1 MNLSSFFGNTKL
13 LCSIEAEAGAKRLLK
28 KIRNDDLEMDILP
41 NRYPRFS
48 GELEEK
54 DYVSYCRFLA
64 SSNGK
69 KVLKMLEE
77 EDAGNYVEL

>member
-1 MNLSSFFGNTKL
+1 MNTNSFRGIKI
-13 LCSIEAEAGAKRLLK
+13 LCSVEAEIGAKRLLK
-28 KIRNDDLEMDILP
+28 KIKNGDLGMDILP

-54 DYVSYCRFLA
+54 DYVSYCHFLE

-69 KVLKMLEE
+69 KVLKLLEE
-77 EDAGNYVEL
+77 EDARNYVKL

>member
-1 MNLSSFFGNTKL
+1 MNMNSFFGDVKI

-28 KIRNDDLEMDILP
+28 KIKNGDLGMDILL

-54 DYVSYCRFLA
+54 DYVSYRRFLE

-69 KVLKMLEE
+69 KVLRILEE